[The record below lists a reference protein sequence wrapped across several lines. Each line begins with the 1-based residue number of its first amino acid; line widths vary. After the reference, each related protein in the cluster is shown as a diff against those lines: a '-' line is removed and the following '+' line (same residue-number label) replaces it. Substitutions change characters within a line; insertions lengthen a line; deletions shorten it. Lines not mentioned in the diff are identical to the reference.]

1 MEKTEMAETFK
12 KLINKLSAEA
22 PKELDLK
29 GTLLANP
36 NGIFECQVVLANGA
50 TMAGALSK
58 TEFDGLYS
66 LRTPMRQGDAR
77 TGPMVIVDNFF
88 TADALFA
95 ITIPVKKDVSRII
108 TPEGG
113 AIVGLNIGPG
123 R

>member
-1 MEKTEMAETFK
+1 MSETFK
-12 KLINKLSAEA
+12 KLIDKLSAEA

-29 GTLLANP
+29 GTILSNP
-36 NGIFECQVVLANGA
+36 DGVFECQVILANGA

-58 TEFDGLYS
+58 TEFEGLYR

-77 TGPMVIVDNFF
+77 TGPVVVVDNLF
-88 TADALFA
+88 TAEAIFAL
-95 ITIPVKKDVSRII
+95 TVPVKKEVSRIV

-113 AIVGLNIGPG
+113 AIVGLS